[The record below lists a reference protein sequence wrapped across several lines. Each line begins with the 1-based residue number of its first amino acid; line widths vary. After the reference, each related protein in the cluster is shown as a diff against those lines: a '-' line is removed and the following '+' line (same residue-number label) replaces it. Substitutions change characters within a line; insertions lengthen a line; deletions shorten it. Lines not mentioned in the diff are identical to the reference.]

1 MVNFSFFVFN
11 SYAYFCLKF
20 RNRVLGGSQNYF
32 KIIFIKKVIKIYED
46 MNENSSCDYQSVE
59 DFQNLILNS
68 SEVFSSLS
76 LNIRSLKKN
85 CYNFR
90 NFIKDVSTDQFQ
102 FSVIG
107 LQEIWRKSNI
117 NLKNYHPLVSN
128 ERTERR
134 GGGVGFYVKILEITN
149 V

>member
-1 MVNFSFFVFN
+1 MVN
-11 SYAYFCLKF
+11 L
-20 RNRVLGGSQNYF
+20 
-32 KIIFIKKVIKIYED
+32 YED

-90 NFIKDVSTDQFQ
+90 NFIKDVSTD
-102 FSVIG
+102 
-107 LQEIWRKSNI
+107 
-117 NLKNYHPLVSN
+117 
-128 ERTERR
+128 
-134 GGGVGFYVKILEITN
+134 
-149 V
+149 